1 MRQFT
6 AVVDRMGM
14 PQSREDAERRKI
26 SPERTPGRCM
36 TPRLSGGKLVVT
48 TFVVTPRFTQRIMN
62 TSQIHHERNWIELT
76 ASESNTSLS

>member
-14 PQSREDAERRKI
+14 PQSREDAESRKI
-26 SPERTPGRCM
+26 SVTL
-36 TPRLSGGKLVVT
+36 RLRGEKLVVT
-48 TFVVTPRFTQRIMN
+48 TFLVTPRFTQRIMN
-62 TSQIHHERNWIELT
+62 TSQIHHGRNRIELT